1 MILQKKEELANR
13 QLRLTTTVERD
24 AWEKALNDAYQEVK
38 ALYPVEGYA
47 VGKAPREAL
56 EKAYSHDLFYQE
68 AVNETFPAALVEAI
82 AAEDIQIAAPPALNV
97 ETIGPDGYTFTAP
110 HRPVSGG
117 EAGPV
122 QGPVRRGRMP
132 SYPTMTPTRPSSAS

>member
-13 QLRLTTTVERD
+13 QLRLTITVERD

-68 AVNETFPAALVEAI
+68 AVNETFPAALVDCRFHI
-82 AAEDIQIAAPPALNV
+82 CQ
-97 ETIGPDGYTFTAP
+97 
-110 HRPVSGG
+110 
-117 EAGPV
+117 
-122 QGPVRRGRMP
+122 
-132 SYPTMTPTRPSSAS
+132 

>member
-13 QLRLTTTVERD
+13 QLRLTITVERD

-82 AAEDIQIAAPPALNV
+82 A
-97 ETIGPDGYTFTAP
+97 P

-122 QGPVRRGRMP
+122 QGPVRPVGECRALR
-132 SYPTMTPTRPSSAS
+132 R

>member
-13 QLRLTTTVERD
+13 QLRLTITVERD

-82 AAEDIQIAAPPALNV
+82 ASEDIQIAA
-97 ETIGPDGYTFTAP
+97 
-110 HRPVSGG
+110 HRPVPRG

-122 QGPVRRGRMP
+122 QGPVRPVGECRALR
-132 SYPTMTPTRPSSAS
+132 R

>member
-13 QLRLTTTVERD
+13 QLRLTITVERD

-56 EKAYSHDLFYQE
+56 EKAY
-68 AVNETFPAALVEAI
+68 
-82 AAEDIQIAAPPALNV
+82 
-97 ETIGPDGYTFTAP
+97 
-110 HRPVSGG
+110 
-117 EAGPV
+117 
-122 QGPVRRGRMP
+122 
-132 SYPTMTPTRPSSAS
+132 RPSPPHWWRPSPPKTSRSPPLPP

>member
-13 QLRLTTTVERD
+13 QLRLTITVERD

-47 VGKAPREAL
+47 VGKAPREVL

-97 ETIGPDGYTFTAP
+97 ETIGRP

-122 QGPVRRGRMP
+122 QGPVRPVGECRALR
-132 SYPTMTPTRPSSAS
+132 R

>member
-13 QLRLTTTVERD
+13 QLRLTITVERD

-56 EKAYSHDLFYQE
+56 E
-68 AVNETFPAALVEAI
+68 
-82 AAEDIQIAAPPALNV
+82 
-97 ETIGPDGYTFTAP
+97 
-110 HRPVSGG
+110 
-117 EAGPV
+117 
-122 QGPVRRGRMP
+122 
-132 SYPTMTPTRPSSAS
+132 